1 MKQYKSLLERNDL
14 KVNKY
19 TIKGKTTIVD
29 TPLGQF
35 ALKESKGNDIY
46 RYLSSR
52 NFDYFPKI
60 IDIDNNNIMFEY
72 LDDISYDDSQKAFD
86 IIHLIALLHSKTTY
100 YKEIDYD
107 EYKNI
112 YETTKEKINYIL
124 NYYEDIINIIESK
137 IYMSPSEYLI
147 ARNISKIFECIN
159 YCNYE
164 LESWYELIKDKKR
177 KRVVT
182 LHNNLKLDNLI
193 KNKSSYLISW
203 ENSKIDLPIYDF
215 VNFYEKYCLDF
226 DFSILLEEYERI
238 FPLLEEEK
246 KLLYVLI
253 SIPKKIEFNINEYN
267 MVKDVRCFLDRIYKT
282 ENLLK
287 FEKEKET
294 STEEQKNNK

>member
-1 MKQYKSLLERNDL
+1 MKQYKILLDKNDL

-19 TIKGKTTIVD
+19 TIKGKATIVD

-35 ALKESKGNDIY
+35 ALKKGNKSDIY
-46 RYLSSR
+46 KYLSSR

-60 IDIDNNNIMFEY
+60 IDADNNSIMFEY
-72 LDDISYDDSQKAFD
+72 LDDINYDQSQRAFD
-86 IIHLIALLHSKTTY
+86 IVHLIALLHSKTTY

-112 YETTKEKINYIL
+112 YESTLDRINYIG
-124 NYYEDIINIIESK
+124 NYYEDIIKIIESK

-159 YCNYE
+159 YCRYE

-193 KNKSSYLISW
+193 KNKGTYLISW
-203 ENSKIDLPIYDF
+203 ENSKIDIPIYDF
-215 VNFYEKYCLDF
+215 VNFYDEYALNF

-246 KLLYVLI
+246 KLMFVLI
-253 SIPKKIEFNINEYN
+253 SIPKRIEFNSSEYN
-267 MVKDVRCFLDRIYKT
+267 MVRDVRNFLDRIYKT
-282 ENLLK
+282 EILLK
-287 FEKEKET
+287 SEKEKT
-294 STEEQKNNK
+294 TTTHQ

>member
-1 MKQYKSLLERNDL
+1 MKQFKNILQRNDL

-35 ALKESKGNDIY
+35 ALKKNKGNNIY
-46 RYLSSR
+46 KYLSSR

-60 IDIDNNNIMFEY
+60 LDIDDNSIMFEY
-72 LDDISYDDSQKAFD
+72 LDNIEYDNSQKAFD

-100 YKEIDYD
+100 YKEVDYD

-112 YETTKEKINYIL
+112 YETTKIKIEYIN

-137 IYMSPSEYLI
+137 VYMSPSEYLV

-159 YCNYE
+159 YCKYE
-164 LESWYELIKDKKR
+164 LDSWYEIVKNKKR

-193 KNKSSYLISW
+193 KNKNSYLISW

-215 VNFYEKYCLDF
+215 VNFYNNYALDF
-226 DFSILLEEYERI
+226 DFEMLLNEYERI
-238 FPLLEEEK
+238 YPLLEEEK
-246 KLLYVLI
+246 KLMYVLV
-253 SIPKKIEFNINEYN
+253 SIPEKIISTSNEYN
-267 MVKDVRCFLDRIYKT
+267 CVINTRKFLEKIYKT
-282 ENLLK
+282 EYFITPKNLTSK
-287 FEKEKET
+287 EEKET
-294 STEEQKNNK
+294 NAE

>member
-1 MKQYKSLLERNDL
+1 MKQFKNILQRNDL

-35 ALKESKGNDIY
+35 ALKKNKGNNIY
-46 RYLSSR
+46 KYLSSR

-60 IDIDNNNIMFEY
+60 LDIDDNSIMFEY
-72 LDDISYDDSQKAFD
+72 LDNIEYDNSQKAFD

-100 YKEIDYD
+100 YKEVDYD

-112 YETTKEKINYIL
+112 NETTKIKIEYIN

-137 IYMSPSEYLI
+137 VYMSPSEYLV

-159 YCNYE
+159 YCKYE
-164 LESWYELIKDKKR
+164 LDSWYEIVKNKKR

-193 KNKSSYLISW
+193 KNKNSYLISW

-215 VNFYEKYCLDF
+215 VNFYNNYALEF
-226 DFSILLEEYERI
+226 DFEMLLNEYERI
-238 FPLLEEEK
+238 YPLLEEEK
-246 KLLYVLI
+246 KLMYVLV
-253 SIPKKIEFNINEYN
+253 SIPEKIISTSNEYDCVIN
-267 MVKDVRCFLDRIYKT
+267 TRKFLEKIYKT
-282 ENLLK
+282 EYFITPKNLTSK
-287 FEKEKET
+287 EEKEANAE
-294 STEEQKNNK
+294 

>member
-1 MKQYKSLLERNDL
+1 MMQYKTLLDRNDL

-19 TIKGKTTIVD
+19 TIKGNATIVN

-35 ALKESKGNDIY
+35 VLKKSKGNNIY
-46 RYLSSR
+46 NYLTSR

-60 IDIDNNNIMFEY
+60 IDMDDNSIMFEY
-72 LDDISYDDSQKAFD
+72 LDDISYDQSQRAFD

-107 EYKNI
+107 EYKTI
-112 YETTKEKINYIL
+112 YENTKEKIDYIG
-124 NYYEDIINIIESK
+124 NYYEDIIKIIESR

-159 YCNYE
+159 YCKYE

-193 KNKSSYLISW
+193 KNKGTYLISW
-203 ENSKIDLPIYDF
+203 DNSKVDLPIYDF
-215 VNFYEKYCLDF
+215 VNFYDKYSLDF
-226 DFSILLEEYERI
+226 DFSILLEEYERL

-246 KLLYVLI
+246 KLMYVLI
-253 SIPKKIEFNINEYN
+253 SIPKKVEFNTNEYN
-267 MVKDVRCFLDRIYKT
+267 MVRCVRNFLDRIYKT
-282 ENLLK
+282 ESLLAS
-287 FEKEKET
+287 EKEKTTTAHE
-294 STEEQKNNK
+294 

>member
-1 MKQYKSLLERNDL
+1 MKQYKILLDKNDL

-19 TIKGKTTIVD
+19 TIKGKATIVD

-35 ALKESKGNDIY
+35 ALKKGKKSDIY
-46 RYLSSR
+46 KYLSSR

-60 IDIDNNNIMFEY
+60 IDADNNSIMFEY
-72 LDDISYDDSQKAFD
+72 LDDINYDQSQRAFD
-86 IIHLIALLHSKTTY
+86 IVHLIALLHSKTTY

-112 YETTKEKINYIL
+112 YESTLDRINYIG
-124 NYYEDIINIIESK
+124 NYYEDIIKVIESK

-159 YCNYE
+159 YCRYE

-193 KNKSSYLISW
+193 KNKGTYLISW
-203 ENSKIDLPIYDF
+203 ENSKIDIPIYDF
-215 VNFYEKYCLDF
+215 VNFYDEYALNF

-246 KLLYVLI
+246 KLMFVLI
-253 SIPKKIEFNINEYN
+253 SIPKRIEFNINEYN
-267 MVKDVRCFLDRIYKT
+267 MVRDVRNFLDRIYKT
-282 ENLLK
+282 EILLK
-287 FEKEKET
+287 SEKEKT
-294 STEEQKNNK
+294 TTTHQ

>member
-1 MKQYKSLLERNDL
+1 MKQYKTLIEKNDL

-19 TIKGKTTIVD
+19 TIKGKATIVD

-35 ALKESKGNDIY
+35 ALRKSKGNNIY
-46 RYLSSR
+46 NYLASR
-52 NFDYFPKI
+52 NFNYFPKI
-60 IDIDNNNIMFEY
+60 IDMDDDSIMFEY
-72 LDDISYDDSQKAFD
+72 LDDTIYDKSQRAFD

-100 YKEIDYD
+100 YKEVDYD

-112 YETTKEKINYIL
+112 YENTKERINYIG
-124 NYYEDIINIIESK
+124 NYYEDIIKVIESK

-159 YCNYE
+159 YCKYE
-164 LESWYELIKDKKR
+164 LEAWYELIKDKKR

-193 KNKSSYLISW
+193 KNKGTYLISW
-203 ENSKIDLPIYDF
+203 DKSKIDFPIYDF
-215 VNFYEKYCLDF
+215 VNFYDKYSLDF

-246 KLLYVLI
+246 KLMFVLI
-253 SIPKKIEFNINEYN
+253 SIPKKIEFNINEYS
-267 MVKDVRCFLDRIYKT
+267 MVRDVRSFLDRIYKT
-282 ENLLK
+282 ETLLAS
-287 FEKEKET
+287 EKEKATTAHE
-294 STEEQKNNK
+294 

>member
-1 MKQYKSLLERNDL
+1 MKQFKNILQRNDL

-35 ALKESKGNDIY
+35 ALKKNKGNNIY
-46 RYLSSR
+46 KYLSSR

-60 IDIDNNNIMFEY
+60 LDIDDNSIMFEY
-72 LDDISYDDSQKAFD
+72 LDNIEYDNSQKAFD

-100 YKEIDYD
+100 YKEVDYD

-112 YETTKEKINYIL
+112 YETTKIKIEYIN

-137 IYMSPSEYLI
+137 VYMSPSEYLV

-159 YCNYE
+159 YCKYE
-164 LESWYELIKDKKR
+164 LDSWYEIVKNKKR

-193 KNKSSYLISW
+193 KNKNSYLISW

-215 VNFYEKYCLDF
+215 VNFYNNYVLDF
-226 DFSILLEEYERI
+226 DFEMLLNEYERI
-238 FPLLEEEK
+238 YPLLEEEK
-246 KLLYVLI
+246 KLMYVLV
-253 SIPKKIEFNINEYN
+253 SIPEKIISTSNEYN
-267 MVKDVRCFLDRIYKT
+267 CVINTRKFLEKIYKT
-282 ENLLK
+282 EYFITPKNLTSK
-287 FEKEKET
+287 EEKET
-294 STEEQKNNK
+294 NAE